1 MLTLR
6 VIAQASS
13 NFVAVSWKYLLYT
26 FIFLTIWKQNKTFW
40 NHITWFNHKT
50 IQPGINTKNRPFL
63 TDGPS
68 LNMQDPRI
76 CSFWKLIIKNKYK
89 NKNKVNHIDTM
100 ISLDMIVCFENDI
113 IADTSVCS
121 WWYLL
126 VHEWYYDLFKKQQAA
141 QIQLVLH
148 LFFHL
153 MQLALMRQHFCVYNK
168 TDTD

>member
-1 MLTLR
+1 MPTLR

-50 IQPGINTKNRPFL
+50 IQPGINTK
-63 TDGPS
+63 TDHSS
-68 LNMQDPRI
+68 LMVLHWTCKIHAYAAFYN
-76 CSFWKLIIKNKYK
+76 IIKNKYK

-113 IADTSVCS
+113 IADTSVCF

-148 LFFHL
+148 LFFLL